1 MARVWFVMGMILAGC
16 HGAGGGADDATGDP
30 PDPIGRGEC
39 ANEGAPTFTLQAS
52 AAPPQLYETTD
63 GIRCLPTV
71 RIEARD
77 VEDVDGDLTFYEME
91 VWFDGVLD
99 GRVLQEGIK
108 LQTKSAVD
116 GDDCKVPS
124 LPGIGMNIGIAG
136 GGTTS
141 PAYNTETEF
150 GVIVQDDNGNSYNDG
165 ETQVVSVGTP
175 GTAIDEERE

>member
-1 MARVWFVMGMILAGC
+1 MARVWLVMGMILAGC
-16 HGAGGGADDATGDP
+16 NGAGDGADDGTGDP

-39 ANEGAPTFTLQAS
+39 SNDGAPTFTLQAS
-52 AAPPQLYETTD
+52 AAEPQLYETSE

-91 VWFDGVLD
+91 VWFDGVID

-141 PAYNTETEF
+141 PAFNTETEF
-150 GVIVQDDNGNSYNDG
+150 GVIVQDDNGNSSNDG
-165 ETQVVSVGTP
+165 VTQVVSVVTP
-175 GTAIDEERE
+175 GPVTEADCE